1 MGHDW
6 QLFRSFLLKVSS
18 ESYTIEDNTAIR
30 VVFYILYFNE
40 PVLTSLQYTLQ
51 RANICSITLLIHQD
65 NWFISCTK
73 ANKSIKNSDL
83 LRLPDHFI
91 LLINYYILSAWISA
105 FNVLQGL
112 ELRAHSLN
120 LIWITTSTKTHWIN

>member
-1 MGHDW
+1 MNIFW
-6 QLFRSFLLKVSS
+6 LV
-18 ESYTIEDNTAIR
+18 YN
-30 VVFYILYFNE
+30 IL
-40 PVLTSLQYTLQ
+40 LQ
-51 RANICSITLLIHQD
+51 RENICSITLLTHQD

-83 LRLPDHFI
+83 LMLLDHFI
-91 LLINYYILSAWISA
+91 LLINYYILSAWISE

-120 LIWITTSTKTHWIN
+120 FRWIITSPQMPCIN